1 MPPLHV
7 LQVIHNAVQGTGGAE
22 ADAGL
27 GSAVDL
33 HISSAASGPSEGPS
47 YGTGAYVASSLAFRA
62 ATGLMTMPAGP
73 LELFAAA
80 SGALP
85 GGGGGVSLGQVEI
98 EAGALHVSMVS
109 GLFGDLRQPLRLST
123 LVFDHNATDAA
134 LRGAAAGANTTLTG
148 LVTMHGAP
156 DLAGISDVF
165 LGTSPTQVEYPAEIP
180 ADPPRIPAQ
189 GVPSED
195 PHRTAPTPRPTSRPG
210 KHLTYTSRHPSRDA
224 PTQSDAAYLGG
235 VAYGLGTY
243 TPSVAVEG
251 AYALAVVTYAAC
263 LGDPSLDCQIS
274 TLLRLL
280 CHTLSLQVICH

>member
-22 ADAGL
+22 AEAGL

-165 LGTSPTQVEYPAEIP
+165 LGTSPTQVEHPPEIP

-195 PHRTAPTPRPTSRPG
+195 PRRPDAPSHIPAG
-210 KHLTYTSRHPSRDA
+210 KAPHVHLTTSRDA
-224 PTQSDAAYLGG
+224 PTQSDADYLGG

-243 TPSVAVEG
+243 TPSVAVES

-274 TLLRLL
+274 TLLRLI